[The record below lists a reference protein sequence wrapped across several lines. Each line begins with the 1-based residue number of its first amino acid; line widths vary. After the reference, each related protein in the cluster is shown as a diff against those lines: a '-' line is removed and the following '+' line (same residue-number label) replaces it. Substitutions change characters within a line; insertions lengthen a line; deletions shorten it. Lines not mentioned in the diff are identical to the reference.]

1 MFFVLQTAN
10 VTADAKNCFYPNRAE
25 IRSGEDLKAAVRF
38 DHVCGEFVNNYRGVS
53 NFITSNVVVMD
64 NDNDH
69 SENPAE
75 WITAEGM
82 AEKLAG
88 LTFAIVPSRNNMVP
102 KDGRAARPKYHI
114 YILCDSYT
122 DAEKYSALKKALQ
135 RKFTFLD
142 ENATDA
148 ARFIYGNKVDDC
160 IWETGTNTLENF
172 IGSVADNRIPSSNII
187 PAGR

>member
-1 MFFVLQTAN
+1 MNSKYVIYTAGCSGN
-10 VTADAKNCFYPNRAE
+10 QKNCVYPNRHE
-25 IRSGEDLKAAVRF
+25 IGTKDELLRAVAY
-38 DHVCGEFVNNYRGVS
+38 DHVCGEFVNNYRSVS

-75 WITAEGM
+75 WVTAEDM

-88 LTFAIVPSRNNMVP
+88 LTFAIVQSRNNMIS

-122 DAEKYSALKKALQ
+122 DAEKYGALKKAMQ
-135 RKFTFLD
+135 RKFPFLD

-172 IGSVADNRIPSSNII
+172 I
-187 PAGR
+187 